1 LELLMIVETITWLGT
16 APAGRVKL
24 IDQTLLPVE
33 EVYLERSDYRDIAED
48 IRRLAVRGAPAIG
61 VAGALGVVLG
71 MQEQASLA
79 PEAFRARLEEVCA
92 ELAGTRP
99 TAVNLFWAI
108 DRVKNAVESLPEAT
122 PASGMLATL
131 EREAVEIMHQDQ
143 QLCRSIGEHGAPLV
157 PTGGRVLTHCNAGA
171 LATAG
176 MGTALAV
183 IYAAHEQGR
192 KPSVWVDETRPLL
205 QGARLTA
212 WELVRAG
219 IPATLICDNMSA
231 SIMAAGK
238 VDMVVTGAD
247 RIAANG
253 DTANKIGTYGVACL
267 AARHGVPFYV
277 AAPFSTFDL
286 EIADGSQIPIEER
299 NSAEITTPR
308 GVQFA
313 PEGVDVFN
321 PAFDVTPAE
330 LITGI
335 ITDRCLLEPPFSD
348 SIRSHLSRS

>member
-1 LELLMIVETITWLGT
+1 MGAMVM
-16 APAGRVKL
+16 
-24 IDQTLLPVE
+24 
-33 EVYLERSDYRDIAED
+33 
-48 IRRLAVRGAPAIG
+48 AVAQP
-61 VAGALGVVLG
+61 LQVVHA
-71 MQEQASLA
+71 QA
-79 PEAFRARLEEVCA
+79 
-92 ELAGTRP
+92 
-99 TAVNLFWAI
+99 
-108 DRVKNAVESLPEAT
+108 
-122 PASGMLATL
+122 
-131 EREAVEIMHQDQ
+131 MHQDQ

>member
-1 LELLMIVETITWLGT
+1 MIVETITWLGA
-16 APAGRVKL
+16 APDGRVKL

-33 EVYLERSDYRDIAED
+33 EVYLERSDYKELAGDIY
-48 IRRLAVRGAPAIG
+48 RLAVRGAPAIG

-71 MQEQASLA
+71 MQEQTSLETA
-79 PEAFRARLEEVCA
+79 AFRARLEEVCR
-92 ELAGTRP
+92 ELAETRP
-99 TAVNLFWAI
+99 TAVNLSWAV
-108 DRVKNAVESLPEAT
+108 DRVKRTVDSMPESSS
-122 PASGMLATL
+122 PAEMLATL
-131 EREAVEIMHQDQ
+131 EREAVAIMHQDR

-157 PTGGRVLTHCNAGA
+157 PLGGRVLTHCNAGA

-176 MGTALAV
+176 IGTALAV
-183 IYAAHEQGR
+183 IYTAHEQGR

-219 IPATLICDNMSA
+219 IPSTLICDNMSA
-231 SIMAAGK
+231 SIMADGK

-286 EIADGSQIPIEER
+286 EITDGSLIPIEQR
-299 NSAEITTPR
+299 DSAEITAPR

-335 ITDRCLLEPPFSD
+335 ITDRGVLKPPFTD
-348 SIRSHLSRS
+348 SIRSLLSDT